1 MTDYSK
7 TFCPY
12 PWIHIMT
19 QPSSTINICCVAS
32 GQIKKDDGSILML
45 NKGDD
50 ISTVWNNNHY
60 REIRKQ
66 MIEGDRVDGCQP
78 CYELE
83 DLGIPSYRE
92 NYIEDWMGFHRN
104 ADQIKE
110 IVDKSIVND
119 YVVEEAP
126 QYLDFRLG
134 TLCNLRCR
142 MCQSQNSSAIYK
154 ELQDEEL
161 YTEEE
166 RQFVVDTSHW
176 GDFSDY
182 TQPWFDDPGFLA
194 TVEGWLPN
202 VNRLY
207 FTGGEPTIIQRVYW
221 ILNKCVELGIA
232 KDIDLV
238 FNSNMTNI
246 QPRFL
251 DLIAKFRSVLMCL
264 SVDGYS
270 TTNDYIRSGSTWSV
284 IDKHIKEYASSD
296 VVGNILFSPVIQIYN
311 ILSIT
316 DLLDYAE
323 EISIE
328 SGRRIDISFLLNN
341 YPKCLDIRN
350 LPQNVR
356 DVAVQRLEDWSVT
369 SKYFDADERNKQTV
383 LGLIKALKENY
394 NDDSE
399 VQMKIFKQYTELLD
413 NKRKQSLEASC
424 PDLHKLLGW
433 DSE

>member
-1 MTDYSK
+1 
-7 TFCPY
+7 
-12 PWIHIMT
+12 MT
-19 QPSSTINICCVAS
+19 QPSSTINICCVAT

-60 REIRKQ
+60 RKIRKQ
-66 MIEGDRVDGCQP
+66 MIEGERVDGCQP

-83 DLGIPSYRE
+83 DLDIPSYRE
-92 NYIEDWMGFHRN
+92 NYIKDWMGFHRN

-110 IVDKSIVND
+110 IIDKSIVND

-221 ILNKCVELGIA
+221 ILNKCIELGIA

-251 DLIAKFRSVLMCL
+251 ETIGQFRDVLMCL
-264 SVDGYS
+264 SVDGYAQY
-270 TTNDYIRSGSTWSV
+270 NDYIRSGSTWSV
-284 IDKHIKEYASSD
+284 IDKHIRDYADSE

-311 ILSIT
+311 ILNIT

-323 EISIE
+323 EISNE

-350 LPQNVR
+350 LPQNIR
-356 DVAVQRLEDWSVT
+356 DVAIQRLESWSAT

-383 LGLIKALKENY
+383 LGLIKALKESY
-394 NDDSE
+394 NEDSE
-399 VQMKIFKQYTELLD
+399 QQMQIFKQYTLLLDSKRDQSIKDSIPELWELLD
-413 NKRKQSLEASC
+413 
-424 PDLHKLLGW
+424 W
-433 DSE
+433 T

>member
-1 MTDYSK
+1 
-7 TFCPY
+7 
-12 PWIHIMT
+12 MT

-182 TQPWFDDPGFLA
+182 TQPWFDDPGFLS
-194 TVEGWLPN
+194 TVEEWLPN

-221 ILNKCVELGIA
+221 ILNKCIELGIA

-251 DLIAKFRSVLMCL
+251 ETIGQFRDVLMCL
-264 SVDGYS
+264 SVDGYAQY
-270 TTNDYIRSGSTWSV
+270 NDYIRSGSTWSV
-284 IDKHIKEYASSD
+284 IDKHIRDYADSE

-311 ILSIT
+311 ILNIT

-323 EISIE
+323 EISNE

-350 LPQNVR
+350 LPQNIR
-356 DVAVQRLEDWSVT
+356 DVAVQRLESWSAT

-383 LGLIKALKENY
+383 LGLIKALKESY

-399 VQMKIFKQYTELLD
+399 QQMEVFKQYTLLLDSKRDQSIKESIPELWELLD
-413 NKRKQSLEASC
+413 
-424 PDLHKLLGW
+424 W
-433 DSE
+433 T

>member
-1 MTDYSK
+1 
-7 TFCPY
+7 
-12 PWIHIMT
+12 
-19 QPSSTINICCVAS
+19 
-32 GQIKKDDGSILML
+32 
-45 NKGDD
+45 
-50 ISTVWNNNHY
+50 
-60 REIRKQ
+60 
-66 MIEGDRVDGCQP
+66 
-78 CYELE
+78 
-83 DLGIPSYRE
+83 
-92 NYIEDWMGFHRN
+92 
-104 ADQIKE
+104 
-110 IVDKSIVND
+110 
-119 YVVEEAP
+119 
-126 QYLDFRLG
+126 
-134 TLCNLRCR
+134 

-369 SKYFDADERNKQTV
+369 SKYFDSDERNKQTV

>member
-1 MTDYSK
+1 MTSYSK

-104 ADQIKE
+104 AKQVKE
-110 IVDKSIVND
+110 IVDKSIDNN

-161 YTEEE
+161 YTEKE

-182 TQPWFDDPGFLA
+182 TQPWFDDPSFLA
-194 TVEGWLPN
+194 TVEEWLPN

-207 FTGGEPTIIQRVYW
+207 FTGGKPTIIQRVYW
-221 ILNKCVELGIA
+221 ILNKCIELGIA

-251 DLIAKFRSVLMCL
+251 ETIGQFRDVLMCL
-264 SVDGYS
+264 SVDGYAQY
-270 TTNDYIRSGSTWSV
+270 NDYIRSGSTWSV
-284 IDKHIKEYASSD
+284 IDKHIRDYADSE

-311 ILSIT
+311 ILNIT

-323 EISIE
+323 EISNE

-356 DVAVQRLEDWSVT
+356 DVAIQQLETWSAT

-383 LGLIKALKENY
+383 LGLIKALKESY
-394 NDDSE
+394 NEDSE
-399 VQMKIFKQYTELLD
+399 EQMQVFKEYTLLLD
-413 NKRKQSLEASC
+413 SKREQSMKESIPELWE
-424 PDLHKLLGW
+424 LLGW
-433 DSE
+433 T

>member
-1 MTDYSK
+1 MTSYSK

-19 QPSSTINICCVAS
+19 QPSSTINICCVAT

-60 REIRKQ
+60 RKIRKQ
-66 MIEGDRVDGCQP
+66 MIEGERVDGCQP

-83 DLGIPSYRE
+83 DLDIPSYRE
-92 NYIEDWMGFHRN
+92 NYIKDWMGFHRN

-110 IVDKSIVND
+110 IIDKSIVND

-161 YTEEE
+161 YTKEE

-182 TQPWFDDPGFLA
+182 TQPWFDDPGFLS
-194 TVEGWLPN
+194 TVEEWLPN

-221 ILNKCVELGIA
+221 ILNKCIELGIA

-251 DLIAKFRSVLMCL
+251 ETIGQFRDVLMCL
-264 SVDGYS
+264 SVDGYAQY
-270 TTNDYIRSGSTWSV
+270 NDYIRSGSTWSV
-284 IDKHIKEYASSD
+284 IDKHIRDYADSE

-311 ILSIT
+311 ILNIT

-323 EISIE
+323 EISNE

-350 LPQNVR
+350 LPQNIR
-356 DVAVQRLEDWSVT
+356 DVAVQRLESWSAT

-383 LGLIKALKENY
+383 LGLIKALKESY

-399 VQMKIFKQYTELLD
+399 QQMEVFKQYTLLLDSKRDQSIKESIPELWELLD
-413 NKRKQSLEASC
+413 
-424 PDLHKLLGW
+424 W
-433 DSE
+433 T

>member
-1 MTDYSK
+1 
-7 TFCPY
+7 
-12 PWIHIMT
+12 MT
-19 QPSSTINICCVAS
+19 QPSSTINICCVAT

-60 REIRKQ
+60 RKIRKQ
-66 MIEGDRVDGCQP
+66 MIEGERVDGCQP

-83 DLGIPSYRE
+83 DLDIPSYRE
-92 NYIEDWMGFHRN
+92 NYIKDWMGFHRN

-110 IVDKSIVND
+110 IIDKSIVND

-161 YTEEE
+161 YTQEE

-182 TQPWFDDPGFLA
+182 TQPWFDDPGFLS
-194 TVEGWLPN
+194 TVEEWLPN

-221 ILNKCVELGIA
+221 ILNKCIELGIA

-251 DLIAKFRSVLMCL
+251 ETIGQFRDVLMCL
-264 SVDGYS
+264 SVDGYAQY
-270 TTNDYIRSGSTWSV
+270 NDYIRSGSTWSV
-284 IDKHIKEYASSD
+284 IDKHIRDYADSE

-311 ILSIT
+311 ILNIT

-323 EISIE
+323 EISNE

-350 LPQNVR
+350 LPQNIR
-356 DVAVQRLEDWSVT
+356 DVAVQRLESWSAT

-383 LGLIKALKENY
+383 LGLIKALKESY

-399 VQMKIFKQYTELLD
+399 QQMEVFKQYTLLLDSKRDQSIKESIPELWELLD
-413 NKRKQSLEASC
+413 
-424 PDLHKLLGW
+424 W
-433 DSE
+433 T

>member
-1 MTDYSK
+1 
-7 TFCPY
+7 
-12 PWIHIMT
+12 MT
-19 QPSSTINICCVAS
+19 QPSSTVNICCVAT

-92 NYIEDWMGFHRN
+92 NYIQDWMGFHRN

-110 IVDKSIVND
+110 IVDKSIVNN

-251 DLIAKFRSVLMCL
+251 DLIAMFRSVLMCL

-284 IDKHIKEYASSD
+284 IDRHIRDYADSK

-311 ILSIT
+311 ILNIT

-323 EISIE
+323 EISNE

-350 LPQNVR
+350 LPQNIR
-356 DVAVQRLEDWSVT
+356 DVAVQRLESWTAT

-394 NDDSE
+394 NDDSD
-399 VQMKIFKQYTELLD
+399 VQMQIFKQYTELLD
-413 NKRKQSLEASC
+413 NKRKQSLADSV
-424 PDLHKLLGW
+424 PDLYKLLGW